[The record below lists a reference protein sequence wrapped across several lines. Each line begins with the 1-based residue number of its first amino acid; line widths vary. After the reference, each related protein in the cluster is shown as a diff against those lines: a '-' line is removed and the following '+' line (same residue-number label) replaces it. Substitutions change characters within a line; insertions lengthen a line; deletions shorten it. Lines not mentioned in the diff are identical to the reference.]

1 MCFLKHASRALNVS
15 AELAD
20 PTRIHGR
27 SFSLLLAG
35 ESSLAQ
41 NDLVPLARVVATHE
55 VGCDPTIMGIG
66 PADAIRGALQKAG
79 LTLADMDLVEVS
91 SDLSVSL
98 KNSPASCIIWEPP
111 SYKGEPLPNKV
122 ETALEHEQPEQNNSS
137 KLIPQAKF
145 ASLTPKVV

>member
-20 PTRIHGR
+20 PTRIHGC

-111 SYKGEPLPNKV
+111 SYKGEPHFQTKLK
-122 ETALEHEQPEQNNSS
+122 QPSNTNNQSKKTVVKLYHKQNSRR
-137 KLIPQAKF
+137 
-145 ASLTPKVV
+145 

>member
-1 MCFLKHASRALNVS
+1 MLRERIPFLNHVVRTPTSF

-20 PTRIHGR
+20 PRTPLHDFAL
-27 SFSLLLAG
+27 FSLLLAG

-41 NDLVPLARVVATHE
+41 NNLAPLARVVAMHE

-91 SDLSVSL
+91 STAVV
-98 KNSPASCIIWEPP
+98 I
-111 SYKGEPLPNKV
+111 GE
-122 ETALEHEQPEQNNSS
+122 
-137 KLIPQAKF
+137 LIHTCP
-145 ASLTPKVV
+145 